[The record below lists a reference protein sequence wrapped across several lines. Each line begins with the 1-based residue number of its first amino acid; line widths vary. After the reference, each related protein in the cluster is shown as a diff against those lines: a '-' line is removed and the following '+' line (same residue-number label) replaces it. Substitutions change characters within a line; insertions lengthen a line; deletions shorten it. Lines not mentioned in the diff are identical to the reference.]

1 MITAIGLV
9 INEDAVC
16 NLLQTTLEVGEDQ
29 TEIYDVDMFIHDV
42 INGYD
47 WSGYMD
53 PDDPINFITGVMK
66 WCCTDAACKAYDT
79 AGLVIIFNELQDWAY
94 KFWEVAIEKY

>member
-1 MITAIGLV
+1 MIIAIGLV